1 MTFTHLHR
9 VTVML
14 KIFTVFL
21 LLFLSAVSITA
32 QNRSATYDE
41 CISFYKHLDKK
52 YSQAKLLE
60 YGLTDVGK
68 PLHVL
73 AISSDGDFNPASIHR
88 KNQPVVL
95 ILNGIHPGEPDGID
109 ASMMLADTILSTK
122 AGKKLLGST
131 VLLIV
136 PSYNIDGM
144 LNRGCCSRAN
154 QNGPEEYGFRGNA
167 RNLDLNRDFIKCDSE
182 NAKSFTRLFRAWNPH
197 VLMDTHVSDG
207 ADYPYTM
214 TLIST
219 QHNKLHPAIGNFLKQ
234 IFTPALFTSMKEKGD
249 EMIPYVN
256 TRSYGDDPE
265 TGLYGFMETPRYAT
279 GYAALFNT
287 IGFVAESHMLK
298 PFPQRVQSTYR
309 LLVSLLENVKS
320 HSDEIISNKMK
331 ADKECSTMKTFGL
344 KWEADTLKFDTLLF
358 RGYEIRKEKS
368 KVTGLERIRYDRNA
382 PFERPIRF
390 YDYYK
395 ESLSVQRPEFYLLP
409 QAWKEVA
416 ERMRLNNVSMIP
428 LANDSVVEAEV
439 MYIDKYKATSV
450 PYEGHYVNTV
460 QELRKQ
466 KEKVKVYQG
475 DFLIPVNQPCNRYIV
490 ETLEPQGTDSWF
502 TWGFFDAILQQK
514 EWFSSYVF
522 EDLADSL
529 LKADAKLR
537 ADFTAKKESDS
548 AFAKD
553 EFAQLYF
560 IYQRSPYFE
569 KTYRRYPVLRIN

>member
-1 MTFTHLHR
+1 MMKTFPA
-9 VTVML
+9 
-14 KIFTVFL
+14 FFL
-21 LLFLSAVSITA
+21 LILFAVEVCA
-32 QNRSATYDE
+32 QPNRTATYDE
-41 CISFYKHLDKK
+41 CIAFYKWLEKK
-52 YSQAKLLE
+52 HPQAKLLE
-60 YGLTDVGK
+60 YGLTDIGK
-68 PLHVL
+68 PLHVM
-73 AISSDGDFNPASIHR
+73 AISSDGDFNPLSVHQ
-88 KNQPVVL
+88 KNRPVVL

-109 ASMMLADTILSTK
+109 ASMILADTILSTES
-122 AGKKLLGST
+122 GKNLLGNT
-131 VLLIV
+131 VLLII
-136 PSYNIDGM
+136 PAYNIDGM

-182 NAKSFTRLFRAWNPH
+182 NAKSFTRLFREWNPH

-219 QHNKLHPAIGNFLKQ
+219 QHNKLHPVVGNFLKQ
-234 IFTPALFTSMKEKGD
+234 VFTPALFKSMKEKGD

-256 TRSYGDDPE
+256 TKSYGDDPE
-265 TGLYGFMETPRYAT
+265 TGLYGFLESPRYAT

-298 PFPQRVQSTYR
+298 PFPQRVQSTCR
-309 LLVSLLENVKS
+309 LLVSLMENVKAYS
-320 HSDEIISNKMK
+320 GEIISNKRK
-331 ADKECSTMKTFGL
+331 AGKECASMKTFGL
-344 KWEADTLKFDTLLF
+344 KWEADTSRFDTLLF

-368 KVTGLERIRYDRNA
+368 KATGLERIRYDRSA

-395 ESLSVQRPEFYLLP
+395 ETLTVQRPEFYLLP
-409 QAWKEVA
+409 QAWKEVV
-416 ERMRLNNVSMIP
+416 ERMKLNNVKMIP
-428 LANDSVVEAEV
+428 LTADSTVEAEV
-439 MYIDKYKATSV
+439 MYIDKYKATST
-450 PYEGHYVNTV
+450 PYEGHYLNTV

-466 KEKVKVYQG
+466 KEKVKVYKG
-475 DFLIPVNQPCNRYIV
+475 DFLIPVNQSCNRYIV
-490 ETLEPQGTDSWF
+490 ETLEPQGADSWF

-529 LKADAKLR
+529 LKADVKLR
-537 ADFTAKKESDS
+537 ADFIAKKETDS

-560 IYQRSPYFE
+560 IYQRSPFFE

>member
-1 MTFTHLHR
+1 M
-9 VTVML
+9 M
-14 KIFTVFL
+14 KIFSAFFL
-21 LLFLSAVSITA
+21 LCLNIVSVSA
-32 QNRSATYDE
+32 QFNRTVTYHE
-41 CISFYKHLDKK
+41 CIAFYRQLDKK
-52 YSQAKLLE
+52 YPQAKLLE

-68 PLHVL
+68 PLHVF
-73 AISSDGDFNPASIHR
+73 AISSDTDFNPSSVHH
-88 KNQPVVL
+88 KNRPVVL

-109 ASMMLADTILSTK
+109 ASMMLADTILSTER
-122 AGKKLLGST
+122 GKRLLGNT
-131 VLLIV
+131 VLLII
-136 PSYNIDGM
+136 PAYNIDGM

-167 RNLDLNRDFIKCDSE
+167 RHLDLNRDFIKCDSE
-182 NAKSFTRLFRAWNPH
+182 NTKSFTRLFREWNPH
-197 VLMDTHVSDG
+197 VLMDTHVSNG
-207 ADYPYTM
+207 ADYSYTM

-219 QHNKLHPAIGNFLKQ
+219 QHNKLHPVLGSFLKQ
-234 IFTPALFTSMKEKGD
+234 KFTPALFKSMKEKGD

-256 TRSYGDDPE
+256 TKSYGDDPE
-265 TGLYGFMETPRYAT
+265 TGLYGFLETPRYAT

-309 LLVSLLENVKS
+309 LLVSLLENVKTY
-320 HSDEIISNKMK
+320 SDEIISNKIK
-331 ADKECSTMKTFGL
+331 ADHECASTKNFGL
-344 KWEADTLKFDTLLF
+344 KWDTDTLKFDTLLF
-358 RGYEIRKEKS
+358 RGFEIRKEKS
-368 KVTGLERIRYDRNA
+368 KVTGQDRIRYDRTA

-390 YDYYK
+390 YDYYH
-395 ESLSVQRPEFYLLP
+395 SIINIQRPEYYLIP
-409 QAWKEVA
+409 QAWKEVI
-416 ERMRLNNVSMIP
+416 ERMKLNNVKMIP
-428 LANDSVVEAEV
+428 LLSDTTIEAEV
-439 MYIDKYKATSV
+439 MYIDKYKATST
-450 PYEGHYVNTV
+450 PYEGHYINTV

-466 KEKVKVYQG
+466 KEKVKVYKG
-475 DFLIPVNQPCNRYIV
+475 DFLIPVNQSCNRYIV
-490 ETLEPQGTDSWF
+490 ETIEPQGTDSWF

-537 ADFTAKKESDS
+537 TDFIAKKETDS

>member
-1 MTFTHLHR
+1 M
-9 VTVML
+9 M
-14 KIFTVFL
+14 KIFSAFFL
-21 LLFLSAVSITA
+21 LCLNIVSVSA
-32 QNRSATYDE
+32 QFNRTVTYHE
-41 CISFYKHLDKK
+41 CIAFYRQLDKK
-52 YSQAKLLE
+52 YPQARLLE

-68 PLHVL
+68 PLHVF
-73 AISSDGDFNPASIHR
+73 AISSDTDFNPSSVHH
-88 KNQPVVL
+88 KNRPVVL

-109 ASMMLADTILSTK
+109 ASMMLADTILSTER
-122 AGKKLLGST
+122 GKRLLGNT
-131 VLLIV
+131 VLLII
-136 PSYNIDGM
+136 PAYNIDGM
-144 LNRGCCSRAN
+144 LNKGCCSRAN

-167 RNLDLNRDFIKCDSE
+167 RHLDLNRDFIKCDSE
-182 NAKSFTRLFRAWNPH
+182 NAKSFTRLFREWNPH
-197 VLMDTHVSDG
+197 VLMDTHVSNG
-207 ADYPYTM
+207 ADYSYTM

-219 QHNKLHPAIGNFLKQ
+219 QHNKLHPVLGSFLKQ
-234 IFTPALFTSMKEKGD
+234 KFTPALFKSMKEKGD

-256 TRSYGDDPE
+256 TKSYGDDPE
-265 TGLYGFMETPRYAT
+265 TGLYGFLETPRYAT

-309 LLVSLLENVKS
+309 LLVSLLENVKTY
-320 HSDEIISNKMK
+320 SDEIISNKIK
-331 ADKECSTMKTFGL
+331 ADHECASTKNFGL
-344 KWEADTLKFDTLLF
+344 KWDTDTLKFDTLLF
-358 RGYEIRKEKS
+358 RGFEIRKEKS
-368 KVTGLERIRYDRNA
+368 KVTGQDRIRYDRTA

-390 YDYYK
+390 YDYYH
-395 ESLSVQRPEFYLLP
+395 SIINIQRPEYYLIP
-409 QAWKEVA
+409 QAWKEVI
-416 ERMRLNNVSMIP
+416 ERMKLNNVKMIP
-428 LANDSVVEAEV
+428 LLSDTTIEAEV
-439 MYIDKYKATSV
+439 MYIDKYKATST
-450 PYEGHYVNTV
+450 PYEGHYINTV

-466 KEKVKVYQG
+466 KEKVKVYKG
-475 DFLIPVNQPCNRYIV
+475 DFLIPVNQSCNRYIV
-490 ETLEPQGTDSWF
+490 ETIEPQGTDSWF

-537 ADFTAKKESDS
+537 TDFIAKKETDS